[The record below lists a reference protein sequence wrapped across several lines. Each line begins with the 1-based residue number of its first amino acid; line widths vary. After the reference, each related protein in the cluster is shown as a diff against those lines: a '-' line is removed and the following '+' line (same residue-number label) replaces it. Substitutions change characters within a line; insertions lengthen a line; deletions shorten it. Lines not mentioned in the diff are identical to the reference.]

1 MNSFRPSSSYVFLF
15 QLSESEIKTVCFDVS
30 VLFWCF
36 GLNMDR
42 ITLYVDCLNGT
53 YILAA
58 TTAYAKLLCG
68 LRDGESAF
76 ERHHV
81 DGLDRTMLGTCSATG
96 MVHIDYTY
104 ILIENH
110 VTWLSAVFLLC
121 GKRTYGTG
129 GTYPTAKIAVIVA
142 VAVIK
147 FHDRLHDATQSVFHT
162 GGFEYM

>member
-1 MNSFRPSSSYVFLF
+1 MNSFRPYFSYVFF
-15 QLSESEIKTVCFDVS
+15 SRLSEPEIKTVCFDVS

-36 GLNMDR
+36 GFNMDR
-42 ITLYVDCLNGT
+42 ITLYMDCLDRT

-58 TTAYAKLLCG
+58 ATAYAKFLCG

-81 DGLDRTMLGTCSATG
+81 DGLDRTVLGTCPAAGT
-96 MVHIDYTY
+96 VHIDYTY
-104 ILIENH
+104 ILIEHH
-110 VTWLSAVFLLC
+110 VSWLSTVFLIC

-129 GTYPTAKIAVIVA
+129 GTYLTAKVAVIVA

-147 FHDRLHDATQSVFHT
+147 FHDRLHDAPQSVFHT